1 VRNASEMCWAFGA
14 GTGAHFAMSAAAY
27 YTKWV
32 IVVDE
37 DVDPTDLSDVLWALS
52 SSARSCRP
60 SALVGQNELITLG

>member
-1 VRNASEMCWAFGA
+1 MCRAFGA

-37 DVDPTDLSDVLWALS
+37 DVAPDGPQRCALGAEQFCS
-52 SSARSCRP
+52 
-60 SALVGQNELITLG
+60 LL